1 MSVEVFG
8 VYRRTVRYILSH
20 SSGKTSECK
29 RAWLVLRIGGKLEA
43 VAISAKNF
51 RALRREG
58 VPLKQQAVHALRKA
72 ES

>member
-8 VYRRTVRYILSH
+8 VYRRTVRCVSRYRPSWNEH
-20 SSGKTSECK
+20 K
-29 RAWLVLRIGGKLEA
+29 RCWLVLRVGGKLEA

-58 VPLKQQAVHALRKA
+58 VPLKREAVHALRKA
-72 ES
+72 EA

>member
-8 VYRRTVRYILSH
+8 VYRRTVRCIYTGSR
-20 SSGKTSECK
+20 GKISECK

-58 VPLKQQAVHALRKA
+58 VPLKREAVHALRKA
-72 ES
+72 ET